1 MTSYLATPT
10 LSGAANTQK
19 AVIETARL
27 HDTGTELEFEVWFG
41 VT

>member
-10 LSGAANTQK
+10 LSGAAKKQK
-19 AVIETARL
+19 AIMEAARL
-27 HDTGTELEFEVWFG
+27 HDARTELEFEVWYG